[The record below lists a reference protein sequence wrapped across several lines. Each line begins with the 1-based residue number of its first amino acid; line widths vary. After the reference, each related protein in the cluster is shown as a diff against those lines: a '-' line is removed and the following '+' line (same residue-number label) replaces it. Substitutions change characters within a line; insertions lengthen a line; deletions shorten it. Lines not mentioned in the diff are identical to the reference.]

1 MSAKN
6 AQGGSGKKPTSAAV
20 NLIGRYTLR
29 IEAMDVILTDNSW
42 WWCRYDGSSCLP
54 SFRYH

>member
-6 AQGGSGKKPTSAAV
+6 AQGGPGKKPTSPAV
-20 NLIGRYTLR
+20 NLIGGYTPHS
-29 IEAMDVILTDNSW
+29 EAIDDMLTDNSW
-42 WWCRYDGSSCLP
+42 WWCRYDGSSRLP